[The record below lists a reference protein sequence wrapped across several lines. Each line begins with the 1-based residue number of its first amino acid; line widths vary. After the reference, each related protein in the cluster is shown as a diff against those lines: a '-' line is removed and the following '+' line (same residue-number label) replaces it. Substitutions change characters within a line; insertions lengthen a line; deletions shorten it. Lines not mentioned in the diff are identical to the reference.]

1 MPRDYISADGFHITD
16 KCRAYLSPLIQGED
30 YPPFKNGLPAYVQLK
45 NLAVSKKLS
54 TDFKV

>member
-1 MPRDYISADGFHITD
+1 
-16 KCRAYLSPLIQGED
+16 LIQGED